1 MNVRAYAFYPAEPR
15 GTLHVLTSLDDVKPH
30 LGRDDVR
37 LWIDIERPDEP
48 ETLEL
53 SRLFPRFHPLAVEDL
68 LHTEIRPKV
77 ETYDDHIFVVFRGL
91 NFNPDSHILDTIGLK
106 IFLGRT
112 FIVSAHR
119 EPLRSVLS
127 VAARLEQEPELLGR
141 GPDRVCH
148 ALIDQIVDNY
158 FPLLDAMDDAM
169 EEIEDSLFKE
179 FRKEALEKIFSLKKD
194 VTAMR
199 RVAAPQREI
208 LNVLSN
214 RPYDAVQPATQ
225 LYFRDVYD
233 HILRVTDSLDSYRDL
248 LAGALDSYISQ
259 VSNRMNEVMKTLSI
273 VATIILPLSLV
284 TGVFGMNFEVMP
296 GLKNP
301 MGFWE
306 LMAVMAAIAGGLFI
320 FFRWRKWL

>member
-1 MNVRAYAFYPAEPR
+1 MSVRAYAFCPGEPK
-15 GTLHVLTSLDDVKPH
+15 GTFHVMTSLGDIKPH
-30 LGRDDVR
+30 LNRDGVR
-37 LWIDIERPDEP
+37 VWIDIENPDQP
-48 ETLEL
+48 EIDEL
-53 SRLFPRFHPLAVEDL
+53 SRLFPQFHPLAVEDL

-77 ETYDDHIFVVFRGL
+77 EPYDDHLFIVFRGL
-91 NFNPDSHILDTIGLK
+91 NFNLDSHILDTIGLK

-112 FIVSAHR
+112 FVVSAHR
-119 EPLRSVLS
+119 EPLRSVRS

-169 EEIEDSLFKE
+169 DGIEASLFKD

-194 VTAMR
+194 VTALR

-214 RPYDAVQPATQ
+214 RSYDVVQPATQ

-306 LMAVMAAIAGGLFI
+306 LMAGMAAIAVGLFL

>member
-1 MNVRAYAFYPAEPR
+1 MSVRAYTFCPGEPK
-15 GTLHVLTSLDDVKPH
+15 GTFHALTSLDNIRPH
-30 LGRDDVR
+30 LGREDAR
-37 LWIDIERPDEP
+37 LWIDVEKPDET
-48 ETLEL
+48 EIDAL
-53 SRLFPRFHPLAVEDL
+53 SRLFPQFHHLAIEDL
-68 LHTEIRPKV
+68 LHAEIRPKV
-77 ETYDDHIFVVFRGL
+77 ELYDDHLFIVFRGL

-119 EPLRSVLS
+119 EPLRSVRS

-148 ALIDQIVDNY
+148 ALIDQIVDGY

-169 EEIEDSLFKE
+169 EGIEASLFKE
-179 FRKEALEKIFSLKKD
+179 FRKEALENIFSLKKD
-194 VTAMR
+194 VTTMR

-208 LNVLSN
+208 LNILSS
-214 RPYDAVQPATQ
+214 RPYETVQPATQ

-248 LAGALDSYISQ
+248 LSGALDSYISQ
-259 VSNRMNEVMKTLSI
+259 VSNRMNEVMKTLSV

-301 MGFWE
+301 LGFWE
-306 LMAVMAAIAGGLFI
+306 LIAGMAAIAMGLFLI
-320 FFRWRKWL
+320 FRWRKWV